1 MAQFTVNS
9 YRQDTYKNY
18 NFVVS
23 WNGKPVAG
31 VSKLSPL
38 KKTTQVIKHRDG
50 ADPSTVCNSLG
61 QTDWDEITLER
72 GVTHDTAFEQWANKA
87 WDYPNSGTLGQQ
99 VLLEDFRKD
108 IVIDVM
114 NEAGQKVISYKLH
127 RCWPS
132 SFTAL
137 PELDGNGNAV
147 AIQSLVLQTE
157 GWERVESVT
166 EPTEPS
172 FNDPSS

>member
-9 YRQDTYKNY
+9 YRQDPYKNY
-18 NFVVS
+18 KFIVS
-23 WNGKPVAG
+23 WDGKPVAG
-31 VSKLSPL
+31 VSKVSPL

-50 ADPSTVCNSLG
+50 ADPSTVRKSLG

-72 GVTHDTAFEQWANKA
+72 GVTHDTAFEQWANKV
-87 WDYPNSGTLGQQ
+87 WDYPNSSKLGQE
-99 VLLEDFRKD
+99 VSLKDFRKD

-114 NEAGQKVISYKLH
+114 NEAGQKVISYKVY

-157 GWERVESVT
+157 GWERDESVA
-166 EPTEPS
+166 EPSEPS
-172 FNDPSS
+172 FSDPAS